1 MIENDNNFVKK
12 NSNSNFCTLQGPS
25 NHYILAQHVTPL
37 PSTIFAKK
45 SNHEFE
51 VEADLVIV

>member
-12 NSNSNFCTLQGPS
+12 IQTQTFALSRGHQI
-25 NHYILAQHVTPL
+25 ILAQHVTPL